1 MSKLKQ
7 MSARLAAVAGAFLV
21 TVFFT
26 SGFFGRAGAENK
38 DFKAMAEETGMSY
51 QNIINYYLLD
61 CVREKRQ
68 LHIAFSK

>member
-38 DFKAMAEETGMSY
+38 DFKAMAEEV
-51 QNIINYYLLD
+51 IILVNEA
-61 CVREKRQ
+61 REEAGLKP
-68 LHIAFSK
+68 LYMVP